1 MNINYY
7 FTQLKRSLIRCIRT
21 TLHAVNISVV
31 KHSDLESMKHN
42 IESIILERSKIKS
55 RVFDDKFLESLDP
68 GGKWKLSNYI
78 PRSYSSELHQ
88 DLFVLST
95 LKFKEHGF
103 FVEFGATNGID
114 GSNTYM
120 LEKFFHWRGILAE
133 PAKSWHI
140 QLQKNRPLAMLEYNC
155 VWRDSNSKILFS
167 EIPDAPGLSTI
178 SEFKNSDLH
187 NNSRKHGYTYKVK
200 TISLNDMLEK
210 YNAPKVIDYISIDT
224 EGSEYEIL
232 MNFNFNKYKSRI
244 ITVEHNYNGNRNSIN
259 SLLQNQGYRRVF
271 TDISLYDDWYVNVS
285 LENK

>member
-1 MNINYY
+1 
-7 FTQLKRSLIRCIRT
+7 
-21 TLHAVNISVV
+21 VNISVV
-31 KHSDLESMKHN
+31 KHSDLESIKHQN
-42 IESIILERSKIKS
+42 NSMILEKSKIES
-55 RVFDDKFLESLDP
+55 RVFNEKFLEFLDP

-78 PRSYSSELHQ
+78 PKSYSSELHQ

-120 LEKFFHWRGILAE
+120 LEKFFGWRGILAE
-133 PAKSWHI
+133 PAKKWHNE
-140 QLQKNRPLAMLEYNC
+140 LQKNRPLAKLEYNC
-155 VWRDSNSKILFS
+155 VWRDSNSKFLFR

-178 SEFKNSDLH
+178 SGFENSDLH
-187 NNSRKHGYTYKVK
+187 ANSRKHGYTYKVK

-232 MNFNFNKYKSRI
+232 MNFNFNQYKSRI